1 MSDDPALSDEAAPA
15 SSPHLDDDMT
25 LVAPPG
31 GKADEQVAISHAV
44 DRLAERFPEIPRD
57 RIVDLVHQRHVG
69 YTSAPV
75 RDFIPVLI
83 EHDVKRELAAEVEPL
98 A

>member
-1 MSDDPALSDEAAPA
+1 MSDEAAPT
-15 SSPHLDDDMT
+15 SLPQLDDDIT

-31 GKADEQVAISHAV
+31 ETADHEAAIDHAV
-44 DRLAERFPEIPRD
+44 DRLAARFPMVPRD
-57 RIVDLVHQRHVG
+57 RIVDLVHERHG
-69 YTSAPV
+69 DYTGAPI

-83 EHDVKRELAAEVEPL
+83 EHDVRRELAAEVEPL

>member
-1 MSDDPALSDEAAPA
+1 MSDEASPT
-15 SSPHLDDDMT
+15 SLPHLDDDVT

-31 GKADEQVAISHAV
+31 EKADEEVAIGHAV
-44 DRLAERFPEIPRD
+44 DRLAERFPKISRD
-57 RIVDLVHQRHVG
+57 RIIDLVHQRHLS
-69 YTSAPV
+69 YTGAPV